1 MVEAAVV
8 VVSSVETAVV
18 SEETSVSDSVVT
30 TVVSVSATVVA
41 FVAAVVSAS
50 ETVVASVTVVVSV
63 SETVVAS
70 VVVSSE
76 EIVVVVPED
85 SVEVLLLFGRYAPV
99 SLTLEVST
107 ESPAL
112 SFAHQICTC
121 AFFCLIASAAI
132 FLIISASVTSFL
144 PLL

>member
-41 FVAAVVSAS
+41 SVAVVVSAS

-99 SLTLEVST
+99 SLTLEVSNV
-107 ESPAL
+107 SPAPL
-112 SFAHQICTC
+112 ATHQICTC
-121 AFFCLIASAAI
+121 AFF
-132 FLIISASVTSFL
+132 
-144 PLL
+144 

>member
-1 MVEAAVV
+1 M
-8 VVSSVETAVV
+8 ETAVV
-18 SEETSVSDSVVT
+18 SEETSVLDSVVT
-30 TVVSVSATVVA
+30 TVVSVSAT
-41 FVAAVVSAS
+41 VVSAS

-99 SLTLEVST
+99 SLTLEDSNV
-107 ESPAL
+107 SPAPL
-112 SFAHQICTC
+112 ATHQICTC
-121 AFFCLIASAAI
+121 AFFCLIASSEI
-132 FLIISASVTSFL
+132 FLIMSASVTSSL